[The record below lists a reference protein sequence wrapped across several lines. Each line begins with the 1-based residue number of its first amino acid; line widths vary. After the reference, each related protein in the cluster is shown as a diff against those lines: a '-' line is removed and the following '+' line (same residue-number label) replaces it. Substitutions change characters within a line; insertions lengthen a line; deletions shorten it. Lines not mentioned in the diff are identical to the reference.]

1 MKKNK
6 MLRLASVLLVMTLL
20 TTSIIGGTFAKY
32 TSTGK
37 VSDTARVAKW
47 GVEIK
52 TSGSLYSDAYAAY
65 KESDTNTSNLPIA
78 WKIDSKAESITVAA
92 ATVNDNI
99 VAPGTKSYG
108 DGLSFGITGTPEVAV
123 KVTTTIKAEDIYLKE
138 GTYGVLVPA
147 TVSDAHS
154 LKKVMSDNNT
164 DGVYSFKNDTYS
176 KVTDSSSYEKD
187 AKYYILTNKV
197 QLDANYFPVE
207 YTLDG
212 KTTDANAKTAVEVA
226 KKLAEKIN
234 SGSNSDGVSDYKA
247 NYNAS
252 QTFDA
257 NTDLSSSGPALG
269 NEKLTWEWKFE
280 SGNEDGE
287 KKKFNLADTFLG
299 DLIAARNASPDP
311 DYKFVTIKSDG
322 GTETVTELNIST
334 SDYTVKKDTDV
345 VANLQTKFNI
355 DLTVTQVD

>member
-52 TSGSLYSDAYAAY
+52 TSGSLYSDAYAVA
-65 KESDTNTSNLPIA
+65 KTDDSDTSNLPIA
-78 WKIDSKAESITVAA
+78 WENDSKADSITVAA

-108 DGLSFGITGTPEVAV
+108 DGLSFGITGKPEVAV
-123 KVTTTIKAEDIYLKE
+123 EVKTTIKAEDIYLKA

-147 TVSDAHS
+147 TVSDEHS
-154 LKKVMSDNNT
+154 LKKVMGDYST
-164 DGVYSFKNDTYS
+164 DGVYSFKDNTYS
-176 KVTDSSSYEKD
+176 KVTNGSKYEKD

-207 YTLDG
+207 YTLG
-212 KTTDANAKTAVEVA
+212 GETTDENAKTAVEVA
-226 KKLAEKIN
+226 KKLAEKIDSN
-234 SGSNSDGVSDYKA
+234 TSKVNSD
-247 NYNAS
+247 YNVTCEPS
-252 QTFDA
+252 HTFAA
-257 NTDLSSSGPALG
+257 NTDLSNSGPALG

-280 SGNEDGE
+280 SDEDGN
-287 KKKFNLADTFLG
+287 KAKFNSADTFLG
-299 DLIAARNASPDP
+299 DMIAARNSTV
-311 DYKFVTIKSDG
+311 DYVFVAISDAGAEALTISKTKD
-322 GTETVTELNIST
+322 
-334 SDYTVKKDTDV
+334 DYTVTKGKDDTKEV
-345 VANLQTKFNI
+345 VANLQTKFAI
-355 DLTVTQVD
+355 SLEVTQVD